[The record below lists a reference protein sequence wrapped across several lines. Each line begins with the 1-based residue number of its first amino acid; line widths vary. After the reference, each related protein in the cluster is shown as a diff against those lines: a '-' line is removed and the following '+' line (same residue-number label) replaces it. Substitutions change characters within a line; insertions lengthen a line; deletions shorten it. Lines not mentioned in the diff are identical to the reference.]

1 MDVLN
6 HLFSALG
13 RLLLWVSSALV
24 VEELTFAGLAR
35 LLLSRPDRS
44 RRRRR
49 KKRAAALGGS
59 GRVSAVSNKAGF
71 SKETKGETRCSQ
83 SNTY

>member
-1 MDVLN
+1 MEILN

-24 VEELTFAGLAR
+24 LEELTFAGLAR

-44 RRRRR
+44 RTRRR
-49 KKRAAALGGS
+49 KKRAVVGGS
-59 GRVSAVSNKAGF
+59 ERVSAAGNKAGF
-71 SKETKGETRCSQ
+71 RKVEKGETTCSH

>member
-1 MDVLN
+1 MEILN

-13 RLLLWVSSALV
+13 RLLLWVSTALV

-44 RRRRR
+44 RRKRRNT
-49 KKRAAALGGS
+49 RAVGGS
-59 GRVSAVSNKAGF
+59 EQVSAVGSKAGF
-71 SKETKGETRCSQ
+71 SKEGQGETRCSQ